1 MPDRVNGHYGQATL
15 VPRPSELLCGVAAGH
30 GAMTALEEDRWS
42 TCCTSG
48 HGLGLRLFGGL
59 FYPPDPRARPRYLA
73 LSGRTL
79 PDYKGTGGPL
89 FVPDSRQF
97 FFGRRPLRFFK
108 NRAS

>member
-42 TCCTSG
+42 TCCSSG
-48 HGLGLRLFGGL
+48 HGRGFVFLAVCLTCRTLE
-59 FYPPDPRARPRYLA
+59 PDPRCLV
-73 LSGRTL
+73 SDRTL
-79 PDYKGTGGPL
+79 PDYKGTGGPSLPLSRVSL
-89 FVPDSRQF
+89 FSVRSR
-97 FFGRRPLRFFK
+97 LRIFK

>member
-48 HGLGLRLFGGL
+48 HGLGLCLFGGL
-59 FYPPDPRARPRYLA
+59 FYLPDPRARSA
-73 LSGRTL
+73 LLGVGSDT
-79 PDYKGTGGPL
+79 
-89 FVPDSRQF
+89 S
-97 FFGRRPLRFFK
+97 
-108 NRAS
+108 